1 MPNRLNVIERKLR
14 EDFEVQSFSNGCVYV
29 TERQRQKSR
38 ESPVSHQNFESFELT
53 QLCVWVNEHEFDG
66 LQVKRK

>member
-53 QLCVWVNEHEFDG
+53 QLCV
-66 LQVKRK
+66 